1 MLVHQDVGGGGPLRG
16 LNGADVSEGNG
27 ETGSR
32 RVEKLKTAKIVNSRM
47 KDHYWDD
54 ADRNRKQNRKESSS
68 PSSSPLVSL

>member
-1 MLVHQDVGGGGPLRG
+1 MVLMSLRG
-16 LNGADVSEGNG
+16 MGRLVLG
-27 ETGSR
+27 EWK
-32 RVEKLKTAKIVNSRM
+32 KLKIAKIVNSRM